1 MRRPALIAIL
11 ALGLAPSAHAQLS
24 RAALAKVGVHP
35 PSDARAPLALRF
47 DDQDGRSTSLG
58 AAKGPGPG
66 VLVFADYRCNTLCG
80 PALAIVAAQ
89 IRKSTLSPGRD
100 FRLLAV
106 SINPRA
112 TPADAQ
118 AMRSTRL
125 AGDPALLQ
133 ASSFLIGRPDAIA
146 TATRALGY
154 GYAYDPANGQYTH
167 PVAAFVLAP
176 DGRLTRVLSE
186 VALTAPEL
194 QAAVRTA
201 ASSHAR
207 PQPGD
212 LIDQLSL
219 LCHGL
224 VAPDGRNDAAVLL
237 GLRLAALA
245 TLAALAGGL
254 AALIWRRRR
263 VA

>member
-1 MRRPALIAIL
+1 MRFAALITAL
-11 ALGLAPSAHAQLS
+11 ALFAAPQARAEIS
-24 RAALAKVGVHP
+24 RAAMAGIGVHAP
-35 PSDARAPLALRF
+35 PDARAPLALAFR
-47 DDQDGRSTSLG
+47 DQDGRPVTLG
-58 AAKGPGPG
+58 AAKGSGPG

-80 PALAIVAAQ
+80 PALAIVAAAVG
-89 IRKSTLSPGRD
+89 KSALRPGRD

-112 TPADAQ
+112 TPADAR
-118 AMRSTRL
+118 AMRATRL

-133 ASSFLIGRPDAIA
+133 ASSFLLGTPEAIA
-146 TATRALGY
+146 AATHALGY
-154 GYAYDPANGQYTH
+154 AYAYDPTSGQYTH

-194 QAAVRTA
+194 QAAVRA
-201 ASSHAR
+201 AAANDAPR
-207 PQPGD
+207 PPD
-212 LIDQLSL
+212 LIEQISL

-224 VAPDGRNDAAVLL
+224 VATDGRNDAAVLT
-237 GLRLAALA
+237 GLRIGAGLTLA
-245 TLAALAGGL
+245 TLFGGL